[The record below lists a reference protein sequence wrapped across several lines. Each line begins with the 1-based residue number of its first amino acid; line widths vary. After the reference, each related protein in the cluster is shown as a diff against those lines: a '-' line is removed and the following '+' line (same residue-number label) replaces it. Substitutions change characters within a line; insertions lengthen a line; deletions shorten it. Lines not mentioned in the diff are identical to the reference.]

1 MSKRRLGRI
10 NWGVVS
16 LKTFLSLLV
25 IAGSVDIIYR
35 AYILFTHQINPV
47 IGTIL
52 FLVEVGFW
60 IWLVTVLRMPKYQY
74 SKPGFWLVFGAV
86 LGITLVCA
94 FAGMQP
100 LSAYKDSLFSSI
112 SNRIRNVSNPIQP
125 NNTGTGTQTTTIA
138 SSWAE
143 IPDGYYESDAHYLGR
158 TITIKGT
165 TLTMDCKIRTEPFG
179 APDLSWPQLGVH
191 TYEYKLHSI
200 PSSIETPTEPAPLD
214 KANLIYLTD
223 VVNGFTIDIPFKYMA
238 EYNIIQLADETGD
251 VESYRLK

>member
-1 MSKRRLGRI
+1 
-10 NWGVVS
+10 
-16 LKTFLSLLV
+16 
-25 IAGSVDIIYR
+25 VDIIYR

-86 LGITLVCA
+86 LGITLTGA
-94 FAGMQP
+94 FAGVQP
-100 LSAYKDSLFSSI
+100 LSAYKDSLFNSI
-112 SNRIRNVSNPIQP
+112 SNRISDISNSIQS
-125 NNTGTGTQTTTIA
+125 NNTVTGTGTQTITIA

-143 IPDGYYESDAHYLGR
+143 IPGGYYESDAHYLGR

-165 TLTMDCKIRTEPFG
+165 TLTMDCKIKTYPINL
-179 APDLSWPQLGVH
+179 PTPNWPQMGVH
-191 TYEYKLHSI
+191 TYEYKLHDI
-200 PSSIETPTEPAPLD
+200 PSSVEPPTEPAPLD

-223 VVNGFTIDIPFKYMA
+223 VVSGFTIDIPFKYMA

-251 VESYRLK
+251 VEPYRLK